1 MMPRLVT
8 KPSFSCFKRIGSA
21 KTRLEISE
29 TKSGF
34 RFQKPL

>member
-1 MMPRLVT
+1 LFGYQG
-8 KPSFSCFKRIGSA
+8 SFFCFKRIGAA
-21 KTRLEISE
+21 KVGLEISE